1 MSLLLIHG
9 TVKRSLEMKT
19 VMRFTK
25 GKEKIIKNKAINS
38 TDEGKGRHRKV
49 IRIGAFALV

>member
-9 TVKRSLEMKT
+9 TAKRSLEMKT

-38 TDEGKGRHRKV
+38 TDEGKEIGRAHV
-49 IRIGAFALV
+49 